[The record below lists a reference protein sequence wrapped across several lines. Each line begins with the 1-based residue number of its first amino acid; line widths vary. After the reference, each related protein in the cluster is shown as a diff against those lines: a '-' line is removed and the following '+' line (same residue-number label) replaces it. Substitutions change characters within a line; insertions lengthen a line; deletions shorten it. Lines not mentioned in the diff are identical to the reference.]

1 MKIHKIRAA
10 LLVVPLLA
18 SAVFGF
24 PGFAAASESGA
35 ALPGRNPAPQHADA
49 PRRNDSVS
57 VNGLSEENNM
67 TWLYSLVPS
76 KVVTASKENQ
86 YSIYNGEDQYGNLCK
101 NSVKYDFTP
110 NSSDYDESSDAYD
123 DDYATYQIDYSLN
136 GQYKTFSTVLT
147 GNWNG
152 YDVINVEILGD
163 GNTLYKTGIT
173 FETKPLALNLDV
185 TSVKTLSLRFST
197 LYNSCAPSNE
207 VIFSGAQLI
216 GKAGTSL
223 PSSPVK
229 TVSYEE
235 AGRAFKLDT
244 ASYTMAPG
252 NIYDFKVTLKGDLTQ
267 QDVKVSDSRTGSV
280 VKLTRIPN
288 TDKYRITAVKEGTS
302 YVVVQV
308 GNAHLSFQVNVTKG
322 ARQGGAATHSNYAV
336 V

>member
-35 ALPGRNPAPQHADA
+35 GLPGQNPAPQHVDA
-49 PRRNDSVS
+49 SKRNDSVS
-57 VNGLSEENNM
+57 VNGLSEENNV

-101 NSVKYDFTP
+101 NSVKYDFTCWP
-110 NSSDYDESSDAYD
+110 DAYDESSDAYD
-123 DDYATYQIDYSLN
+123 ADYATYQIDYALN
-136 GQYKTFSTVLT
+136 SQYKTFSTILT
-147 GNWNG
+147 GNF
-152 YDVINVEILGD
+152 INYSRVLSIEILGD
-163 GNTLYKTGIT
+163 GDTLYKTGVT
-173 FETKPLALNLDV
+173 NETKPLSLNLDV
-185 TSVKTLSLRFST
+185 SSVNTLSIHISS
-197 LYNSCAPSNE
+197 LY
-207 VIFSGAQLI
+207 SGNLSLILANAQLVAE
-216 GKAGTSL
+216 GQVAA
-223 PSSPVK
+223 SPVK

-280 VKLTRIPN
+280 VKLTRISN